1 MVALWDHLRAKQREL
16 SGNQFRRMCRSE
28 FLNYLRVREW
38 MDLYSQLRRVAG
50 ELKIRPTT
58 ENSHPDLIH
67 RSLLAG
73 LLSHIGMRDQLAS
86 APSRTG
92 KAEAGKAE
100 SRPGG
105 KDRREFIGAR
115 QARS

>member
-50 ELKIRPTT
+50 ELKIRPNN
-58 ENSHPDLIH
+58 EDSHPDLVH

-73 LLSHIGMRDQLAS
+73 LLSHVGMRDQLAQ
-86 APSRTG
+86 ATRTG
-92 KAEAGKAE
+92 NRRGQRRGGR
-100 SRPGG
+100 RPRTAVSSSERA
-105 KDRREFIGAR
+105 RRG
-115 QARS
+115 S